1 MFPVGPVP
9 PRDEAEP
16 TMTNEDGL
24 GNALEYAQLLGFAC
38 GSKGGMSV
46 ATRRQR
52 GAVRREAVLQMDINA
67 AKRPSA
73 GAHLLTK

>member
-1 MFPVGPVP
+1 
-9 PRDEAEP
+9 
-16 TMTNEDGL
+16 MTNEDGL

-38 GSKGGMSV
+38 GSKGGMSDCRAQPGRKSV

-52 GAVRREAVLQMDINA
+52 GAVRREAVLQMDMCSNA

-73 GAHLLTK
+73 GAHLLSK

>member
-1 MFPVGPVP
+1 
-9 PRDEAEP
+9 
-16 TMTNEDGL
+16 MTNEDGL
-24 GNALEYAQLLGFAC
+24 GNTLEYAQLLGFAC
-38 GSKGGMSV
+38 GSKGGMSDCRAQPGRKSV

-73 GAHLLTK
+73 GAHLLSK